1 MLFFKVVCVLA
12 LVLGY
17 NADIVA
23 AGPPHFQQWFPQFA
37 SDLETT
43 LQDACSTEFQHYH
56 NEVGLHANIENPLG
70 CHANSINPLGCL
82 AGAVVDCMLSNTNE
96 STKANFASAAVL
108 LGIMP
113 TTLGLVGSNTVE
125 TALLALRRPILALL
139 LAGGAPTVSP
149 LRTFDY
155 GQPHKVLSRP
165 FKHRR
170 FPDLKSSPRLAV
182 ALVLFEYVCT
192 GGAVVNLAHVCW
204 QLSNLAICGFSPET
218 AYLPLLW
225 AFLALVIHIFG
236 AITNRFRIS
245 LRPIKGT
252 AVELFMREF
261 QLNACLPPTT
271 LEFKQESYTF
281 IFFSWFTS
289 TGSVLHIMFG
299 TLVFSSILFISTRDA
314 AYVVLRF
321 VLSAVICRA
330 VLMLELSGM
339 RGCVVVEKH
348 EDELADVRGYQE
360 LVPLTGAYA
369 TRQEAKEDDR
379 LG

>member
-1 MLFFKVVCVLA
+1 MLFFKVVLA
-12 LVLGY
+12 LILGH

-43 LQDACSTEFQHYH
+43 LQDACSIEYQHYYL
-56 NEVGLHANIENPLG
+56 NEVGLYANIENPLG

-82 AGAVVDCMLSNTNE
+82 ASAVVDCMLSNTNE

-108 LGIMP
+108 LGVMP
-113 TTLGLVGSNTVE
+113 TTLGLLGSNTVE

-139 LAGGAPTVSP
+139 LASGAPTVSP

-155 GQPHKVLSRP
+155 GKPHKVLSKSFMHRP
-165 FKHRR
+165 
-170 FPDLKSSPRLAV
+170 FPDLKSRPRSAAAISLLEYVFAGIAV
-182 ALVLFEYVCT
+182 A
-192 GGAVVNLAHVCW
+192 NLAHVCW
-204 QLSNLAICGFSPET
+204 QVSYLAVCGFTPET

-225 AFLALVIHIFG
+225 AFLAVVIHLFG

-245 LRPIKGT
+245 LKLIQGT
-252 AVELFMREF
+252 PFEFMREF
-261 QLNACLPPTT
+261 QLNAHLPRAT
-271 LEFKQESYTF
+271 LKFKRESYLF
-281 IFFSWFTS
+281 IILSWLTS
-289 TGSVLHIMFG
+289 IGSVLHIMFG
-299 TLVFSSILFISTRDA
+299 TLVFSSVLFISTRDA

-339 RGCVVVEKH
+339 RERVVVEKLD
-348 EDELADVRGYQE
+348 DELAELTKWCHCDGLDV
-360 LVPLTGAYA
+360 TN
-369 TRQEAKEDDR
+369 T
-379 LG
+379 

>member
-1 MLFFKVVCVLA
+1 MLFKVVCVLA
-12 LVLGY
+12 LILGH

-37 SDLETT
+37 NDLETT
-43 LQDACSTEFQHYH
+43 LKVNCSTEFQQYYL
-56 NEVGLHANIENPLG
+56 NEVELYANIENPLG
-70 CHANSINPLGCL
+70 CL
-82 AGAVVDCMLSNTNE
+82 ASAVVDCMLVSTNE

-149 LRTFDY
+149 LRSFDY
-155 GQPHKVLSRP
+155 GQPHEVLAKP
-165 FKHRR
+165 FKHRG
-170 FPDLKSSPRLAV
+170 FPDLKSSPGFAV
-182 ALVLFEYVCT
+182 ALALLEYVFA
-192 GGAVVNLAHVCW
+192 GIAVANLAHVCW
-204 QLSNLAICGFSPET
+204 QLSDLAVCGFAPET

-225 AFLALVIHIFG
+225 AFLALVVHLFG
-236 AITNRFRIS
+236 AITNRLRIS
-245 LRPIKGT
+245 LKPIEGT

-261 QLNACLPPTT
+261 QLNARLPLTT
-271 LEFKQESYTF
+271 LEFKQESYKF
-281 IFFSWFTS
+281 IFLSWFTS

-299 TLVFSSILFISTRDA
+299 TLVFSSFLFISTRDA
-314 AYVVLRF
+314 AFVVLRF

-339 RGCVVVEKH
+339 RECVVVEKL
-348 EDELADVRGYQE
+348 EDELAESTDDGVI
-360 LVPLTGAYA
+360 VTG
-369 TRQEAKEDDR
+369 
-379 LG
+379 

>member
-12 LVLGY
+12 LILGH

-37 SDLETT
+37 SSLETT
-43 LQDACSTEFQHYH
+43 LQDVCSIEFQHYYLK
-56 NEVGLHANIENPLG
+56 EVGLYANIENPLG
-70 CHANSINPLGCL
+70 CHASSINPLGCL
-82 AGAVVDCMLSNTNE
+82 ASAVVDCMLSNTNE

-125 TALLALRRPILALL
+125 TALLALRRPFLALL
-139 LAGGAPTVSP
+139 LASGAPTVSP
-149 LRTFDY
+149 LRMFDY
-155 GQPHKVLSRP
+155 GQPHKILSKP
-165 FKHRR
+165 FKNRR
-170 FPDLKSSPRLAV
+170 FPDLKSRPRFAV
-182 ALVLFEYVCT
+182 ALALLEYVFA
-192 GGAVVNLAHVCW
+192 GIAVANLAHVCW
-204 QLSNLAICGFSPET
+204 QLSNLAVCGFSPET

-245 LRPIKGT
+245 LKPIKGT

-261 QLNACLPPTT
+261 QLNARLPPTT

-281 IFFSWFTS
+281 IFLSWFTS

-314 AYVVLRF
+314 AFVVLRF

-339 RGCVVVEKH
+339 RECVVVEKR
-348 EDELADVRGYQE
+348 EDELAESTNNGVGYEALRGQ
-360 LVPLTGAYA
+360 
-369 TRQEAKEDDR
+369 QC
-379 LG
+379 